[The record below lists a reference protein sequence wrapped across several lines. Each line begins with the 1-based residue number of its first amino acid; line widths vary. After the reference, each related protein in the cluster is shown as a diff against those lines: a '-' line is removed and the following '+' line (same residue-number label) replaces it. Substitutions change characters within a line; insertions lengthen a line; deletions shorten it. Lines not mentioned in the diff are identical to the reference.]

1 MEHLSTRPSTVF
13 EQAKFVQVGYLPK
26 DHSKSSSDAL
36 TLGEWG
42 GFLAKDLRL
51 LPKNG
56 KNPE

>member
-1 MEHLSTRPSTVF
+1 MERPSTVF
-13 EQAKFVQVGYLPK
+13 ERAKFVQVGYLPK

-51 LPKNG
+51 LPKNDQ
-56 KNPE
+56 NPE